1 MSFVI
6 TVCLPGCKVSFH
18 CCHPFVLTRTTRACW
33 RWHEP
38 YQQRHDGSWEKFK
51 RCRQMLWTSMSLR
64 QVGTG
69 EASKALT
76 CLLLSDCLLS
86 LWMFKPL
93 SFFLSLSFPPY
104 LSFLFLSLSPFSI
117 LFISFLS
124 FGGCN
129 WLMFKSEQ
137 LERIEEGMDQINKDM
152 KEAEKNLTDLGNLCG
167 LCPCP
172 CNK

>member
-1 MSFVI
+1 MFSPLPNLTSTASFKCLTFWVDVFLDSLDVI
-6 TVCLPGCKVSFH
+6 CHHRLSARMQVSFH
-18 CCHPFVLTRTTRACW
+18 YCHPFVLTRTTRACW

-51 RCRQMLWTSMSLR
+51 RCRQMLWTCMSLR

-93 SFFLSLSFPPY
+93 SFFLSLFSSLP
-104 LSFLFLSLSPFSI
+104 SLSLSLFVPFPHS
-117 LFISFLS
+117 LFL
-124 FGGCN
+124 
-129 WLMFKSEQ
+129 
-137 LERIEEGMDQINKDM
+137 
-152 KEAEKNLTDLGNLCG
+152 LGA
-167 LCPCP
+167 
-172 CNK
+172 

>member
-6 TVCLPGCKVSFH
+6 IVCLPGCKVSFH
-18 CCHPFVLTRTTRACW
+18 YCHPFVLTRTTRACW

-51 RCRQMLWTSMSLR
+51 RCRQMLWTCMSLR

-93 SFFLSLSFPPY
+93 FLCVPLCLPC
-104 LSFLFLSLSPFSI
+104 LFLSLF
-117 LFISFLS
+117 LFHTLYFLW
-124 FGGCN
+124 GRN

-152 KEAEKNLTDLGNLCG
+152 KEAEKNLTDLGNICG